1 MSRFM
6 ETLQKYVNL
15 NYDELVFVGKRAL
28 TNLMPACV
36 KADPENRG
44 ELMIMSII
52 LSAVGADSTLS
63 KKEKKFVCDILEIDE
78 DTFKLYSD
86 KYSTKMKDV
95 TDLFA
100 DSLSP
105 TVKGDALTLVVAV
118 ASCDEKISHEET
130 AFIKR
135 ILK

>member
-1 MSRFM
+1 MTNFK
-6 ETLQKYVNL
+6 EILQRYVDL
-15 NYDELVFVGKRAL
+15 DYDELLFIGKKAL

-52 LSAVGADSTLS
+52 LAAVGADGKLS
-63 KKEKKFVCDILEIDE
+63 QKERRFVCDLLDIDA
-78 DTFKLYSD
+78 DAFN
-86 KYSTKMKDV
+86 KYSEAFSCKMRDI

-105 TVKGDALTLVVAV
+105 AIKGDTVTLVVCVV
-118 ASCDEKISHEET
+118 ACDERISREET
-130 AFIKR
+130 EFIRK
-135 ILK
+135 IMK